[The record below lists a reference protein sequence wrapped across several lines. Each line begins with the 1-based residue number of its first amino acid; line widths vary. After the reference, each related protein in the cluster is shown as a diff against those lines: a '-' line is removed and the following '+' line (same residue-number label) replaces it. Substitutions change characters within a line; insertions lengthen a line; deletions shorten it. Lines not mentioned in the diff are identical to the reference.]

1 MASSQKY
8 KSNCD
13 KCWPKT
19 LYNPI
24 QHISDLGSTAST
36 KMQVADRIK
45 HASKHRGRCSKQY
58 IPNPAS
64 SIIPPAIINS
74 YSVRSVASNS
84 KKREVFA
91 FF

>member
-13 KCWPKT
+13 KCWPKIK
-19 LYNPI
+19 YDRI
-24 QHISDLGSTAST
+24 QHISHLGSSAST

-64 SIIPPAIINS
+64 TIIPPAITNIFTTPF
-74 YSVRSVASNS
+74 ASSNGR
-84 KKREVFA
+84 KR
-91 FF
+91 